1 MITKKSLSDSIWK
14 EKIIDENIVKSLAQ
28 KKSISEIF
36 SKLLISRNVNEDNF
50 NNFIK
55 PDIFSNIPNP
65 FDLRDMNKAVNRC
78 IDSLKKNQKI
88 GIIAD
93 YDVDG
98 STSVSILYKFLKNF
112 TSQIVCKIPNRLSE
126 GYGPNSRLMN
136 EMQDENVK
144 LLFTLDCGTSSFNI
158 LDHDDYKN
166 IDVIVIDHHLS
177 DFKLPKVNSLVNP
190 NRYDENNNFKD
201 FAAVGVTFLFLMA
214 LRKRIRELKIFPHI
228 KEPNLMS
235 YLDLVAIGTI
245 CDVVNINNYNRSLV
259 KKGLE
264 LIIKRNNKNISKII
278 DNSNIKFTPT
288 SKDIGFLIGPQINAA
303 SRLDDS
309 SLASKL
315 LLSNNEVEID
325 KISRKLFLIN
335 EKRKLVEKK
344 IFEDSIIQINSQ
356 KNKKFIIVYEN
367 NWHHGVLGIVASKIA
382 SLYNKP
388 TFVLSFI
395 NDIGSGSGRS
405 INEIDIG
412 TIILELKNII

>member
-1 MITKKSLSDSIWK
+1 
-14 EKIIDENIVKSLAQ
+14 
-28 KKSISEIF
+28 
-36 SKLLISRNVNEDNF
+36 
-50 NNFIK
+50 
-55 PDIFSNIPNP
+55 
-65 FDLRDMNKAVNRC
+65 
-78 IDSLKKNQKI
+78 
-88 GIIAD
+88 
-93 YDVDG
+93 
-98 STSVSILYKFLKNF
+98 
-112 TSQIVCKIPNRLSE
+112 
-126 GYGPNSRLMN
+126 
-136 EMQDENVK
+136 
-144 LLFTLDCGTSSFNI
+144 
-158 LDHDDYKN
+158 
-166 IDVIVIDHHLS
+166 
-177 DFKLPKVNSLVNP
+177 VNP

-412 TIILELKNII
+412 TIILELKNSNIIENGGGHKMAVGFKLKKNQLHNLINFLEKKFSSFEDNLFEKITYFDSEISVNQINKDLLKMLDSMEPFGHGNEDPLFLIKDIIIDKFKIIKDKHILIFFKNDLGQNMKGIFFNSAKNIISEYLSKFKQYKFEFLCNIKRDNYTSQETPQIQIYDIKVVN